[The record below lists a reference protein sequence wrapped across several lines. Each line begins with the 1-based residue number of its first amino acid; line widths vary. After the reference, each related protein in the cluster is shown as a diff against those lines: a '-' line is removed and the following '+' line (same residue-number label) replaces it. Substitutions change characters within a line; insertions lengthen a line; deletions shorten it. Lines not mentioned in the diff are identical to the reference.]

1 MEKIKRFYAH
11 IEGMIWFLKLKKKQ
25 EISVGSIIENQ
36 SAKYK
41 NKPLILF
48 EDKVISYSEFN
59 EAANRYSHLFQK
71 RGFIKGDTVALLM
84 DNRPEFL
91 IIHAG
96 LAKLVLFRH
105 F

>member
-41 NKPLILF
+41 NKP
-48 EDKVISYSEFN
+48 
-59 EAANRYSHLFQK
+59 
-71 RGFIKGDTVALLM
+71 
-84 DNRPEFL
+84 
-91 IIHAG
+91 
-96 LAKLVLFRH
+96 
-105 F
+105 

>member
-1 MEKIKRFYAH
+1 
-11 IEGMIWFLKLKKKQ
+11 
-25 EISVGSIIENQ
+25 
-36 SAKYK
+36 
-41 NKPLILF
+41 
-48 EDKVISYSEFN
+48 VISYSEFN

-96 LAKLVLFRH
+96 LAKIVLFGTSE
-105 F
+105 